1 MAKPMP
7 DGYRTITPMLSIRD
21 AARAIDFYKRALDA
35 QERFRMPGPD
45 GKVAHA
51 ELQIGD
57 SVIML
62 GEEDPSRG
70 CTSPA
75 SLKGTPVTFYL
86 YLPDVDA
93 AFKRATGAGATVRM
107 PVSNMFWGD
116 RYGEVEDP
124 FGFRWGLATH
134 VEDLTPEEIAR
145 RGQAAMAEM
154 ARGKK

>member
-1 MAKPMP
+1 MAKPIP
-7 DGYRTITPMLSIRD
+7 EGYRTVTPMLSVRD
-21 AARAIDFYKRALDA
+21 AAGAIDFYKRALNA

-70 CTSPA
+70 CASPA

-107 PVSNMFWGD
+107 AVSNMFWGD

-124 FGFRWGLATH
+124 FGYRWGLATH

-145 RGQAAMAEM
+145 RGRAAMAEM
-154 ARGKK
+154 AKGQK